1 MMDSEIDYTKL
12 SVREL
17 KDLINKW
24 DRKADDEYSR
34 RVFSGEI
41 KLKRYKN
48 IDELE
53 KEWNEQK
60 KKKIS

>member
-1 MMDSEIDYTKL
+1 MTDSEIDYKKL

-17 KDLINKW
+17 KDLINQW
-24 DRKADDEYSR
+24 DKKADEEYDR

-48 IDELE
+48 VDELE
-53 KEWNEQK
+53 KEWNERK
-60 KKKIS
+60 KRAS